1 MNAPLQNQKVFTS
14 FKKIK
19 SVSLVFIMMTLMLVL
34 SACMSKAVPSKA
46 PENRVLKKKI
56 VMTGFAI
63 PFPAQ
68 VSDVQDI
75 SQGLPR
81 EILNRLERSGNF
93 LIRQSPNLLS
103 YDFKQGTPDAK
114 LVKQVAAENDAQFVI
129 SGEVRNAGIK
139 TDKKYWGLWETKKR
153 HIEIEFSIYDG
164 ASGVFLSKHHLY
176 RDAEDDS
183 KIGMDKPFGSVV
195 FYATTYGKAID
206 AVIDESVG
214 WIRRDLAFYPM
225 MAKILK
231 ITDQEITLD
240 VGVTSNIWVGDKA
253 LIIVNEDQLPST
265 GFTSAQSLPMLYGQ
279 AQASLG
285 SVSITQSQLNYSIG
299 KTDSE
304 KRNDKY
310 ALKAGDFVRFDVK

>member
-14 FKKIK
+14 FKTIK

-34 SACMSKAVPSKA
+34 SACMSKSVPSKA
-46 PENRVLKKKI
+46 PESRVLKKKI

-103 YDFKQGTPDAK
+103 YDFKQRTPDAK

-129 SGEVRNAGIK
+129 SGEVRNAGIRS
-139 TDKKYWGLWETKKR
+139 DKKYWGLWETKKR
-153 HIEIEFSIYDG
+153 LIEIEFSIYDG
-164 ASGVFLSKHHLY
+164 ASGIFLSKHHIY
-176 RDAEDDS
+176 HDAEDDS
-183 KIGMDKPFGSVV
+183 KIGMDKPFGSVG

-206 AVIDESVG
+206 VVIDESVG
-214 WIRRDLAFYPM
+214 WIRRDLSFYPM

-231 ITDQEITLD
+231 VTDQDIIVD
-240 VGVTSNIWVGDKA
+240 VGVTSNVLVGDKA
-253 LIIVNEDQLPST
+253 LVVVNEDQLPSN
-265 GFTSAQSLPMLYGQ
+265 GLTSAQSLPMSYGVGQ
-279 AQASLG
+279 VSLG
-285 SVSITQSQLNYSIG
+285 NVNITQSQLNFSVG
-299 KTDSE
+299 KVEAE
-304 KRNDKY
+304 KRKDQY
-310 ALKAGDFVRFDVK
+310 ALKVGDLVRFDVK